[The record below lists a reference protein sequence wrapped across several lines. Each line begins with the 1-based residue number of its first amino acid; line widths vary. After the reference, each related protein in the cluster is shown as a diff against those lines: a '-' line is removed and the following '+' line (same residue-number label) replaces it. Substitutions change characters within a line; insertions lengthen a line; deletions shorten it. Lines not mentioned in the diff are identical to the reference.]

1 MSTVKTIKE
10 QYSDAIPSLQK
21 DLELK
26 NVMLVPRITKVVV
39 NTGTGRFDKNKE
51 ALAEIEKALRDIT
64 GQQPIK
70 TKSRQSISGFKIRE
84 GQNVGMKVTLH
95 GQRMWDFLNRLVST
109 ALPRVRDFHGIES
122 NVIDEG
128 GNLNIGIKEH
138 TIFPEIVA
146 EQVKNP
152 FGFQVTVVSTAQNK
166 EDGEKLYRTLGFP
179 LQKKE
184 E

>member
-1 MSTVKTIKE
+1 MSKVKTIKE
-10 QYSDAIPSLQK
+10 QYKDSVETLQK
-21 DLELK
+21 ELK
-26 NVMLVPRITKVVV
+26 LSNVMLVPRVEKVVI

-64 GQQPIK
+64 GQQPVK
-70 TKSRQSISGFKIRE
+70 TQARQSIAGFKVRE

-95 GQRMWDFLNRLVST
+95 GTRMWDFLNRLVST
-109 ALPRVRDFHGIES
+109 ALPRVRDFHGIETRI
-122 NVIDEG
+122 IDKS

-138 TIFPEIVA
+138 VIFPEIVA

-152 FGFQVTVVSTAQNK
+152 FGFQVTVVSTADNAQ
-166 EDGEKLYRTLGFP
+166 DAQKLFKVLGFP
-179 LQKKE
+179 LQKE